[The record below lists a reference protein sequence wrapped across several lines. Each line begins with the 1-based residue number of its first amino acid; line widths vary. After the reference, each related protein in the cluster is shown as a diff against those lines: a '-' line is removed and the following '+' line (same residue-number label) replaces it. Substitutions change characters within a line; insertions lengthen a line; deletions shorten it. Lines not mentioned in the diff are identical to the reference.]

1 MTDKEALEHILKV
14 SDNFIRTLVKNMPRD
29 LDLSKFAKRASWHII
44 GMLAAGE
51 FTDTNRDKALTIIT
65 GLVGCILRL
74 KFDTEIKA
82 MLKAEE
88 AGND

>member
-1 MTDKEALEHILKV
+1 MTDKEALEHILKTG
-14 SDNFIRTLVKNMPRD
+14 DDFIGTLAEDMPRD
-29 LDLSKFAKRASWHII
+29 LDLSKFTKQACYRII
-44 GMLAAGE
+44 TMLNAGE
-51 FTDTNRDKALTIIT
+51 FTGANRNNALTIIT